1 MAREPAPSGRHWS
14 GPPQGPRGLR
24 TPGARLRRWGPY
36 LIVAILVVG
45 TLLDIP
51 SYLQK
56 WLWMRHLGFLEIFWT
71 LLTVQWGMFLLGFVF
86 AFLFFWSNVRQ
97 ALHTSALQRRGFMPN
112 PDYGGPW
119 SAAAPARS
127 PIDLRSGLAWLR
139 LTELAAS
146 ALIAWA
152 FALAFSANWDTY
164 LRFRYG
170 GTYGLA
176 DPLFGIDIGF
186 YLFHLPFYELE
197 QHFLGWLTFITL
209 AAVVSVYAMAAS
221 AQAAGGRMP
230 DITQGAIRHSSAL
243 LFVLVAVVGWQF
255 YLDRYDLVY
264 STLGV
269 VYGAGYTADHV
280 TRFALTFMLGVSI
293 VSCALL
299 AVNFFRPQVRSI
311 LIGAT
316 AYIALYLLSLLLLP
330 AVFQSYFVQP
340 NELALET
347 PYLKRYIS
355 YTRKAYGL
363 DQVKQTSYPA
373 LADLTPQAIARN
385 QDTIDNIR
393 LWDDRPLLQT
403 YEQTQAIRLYYNF
416 YHVDTDRYRLADG
429 YHQVMLGTREL
440 SQQLPAKARTWVNE
454 RLQFTHGY
462 GIVMNFVSR
471 TAGGGVP
478 QYTLDNIPAQSA
490 FGLHLT
496 RPEIYYGKS
505 MRGYRIVASKVK
517 EFDYPKGN
525 HNVYAHYAGTGGIP
539 LDSLWKKV
547 LFAWTQ
553 GDLNIL
559 LTSYLGPESRIQIW
573 RRVRER
579 VAKVAPFLRFDHD
592 PYPVLSDGR
601 LYWIADAYTVSDRF
615 PYSNPWRQSQ
625 QQTRTPPGF
634 NINAVGRMIAQQG
647 TAAEPAAGLSAGINY
662 IRNSVKAVV
671 DMYSGTVRFY
681 VMDPSDPV
689 LAVYRRAF
697 PHAFSD
703 LAKLPED
710 LKRHLRYPDG
720 LFTIQA
726 EQYRFF
732 HMTDPRVF
740 YNQEDL
746 WQFPV
751 ETYEDE
757 THLMRPY
764 YVLMKLP
771 GSTRLEYLLMTPF
784 TPSGRGNMIA
794 WMAAKCDFPDY
805 GKMVVFKLP
814 KERTIY
820 GPNQVDAMIDQ
831 NTDISRQLSLW
842 DQRGSHVIRGKQIVT
857 PIENAFLYVVPL
869 YLTATGLSFPQLKR
883 VIVAA
888 DGKVTMAPTLQASLA
903 DMFKPQQSATGSPQ
917 SATAS
922 PQAAGA
928 AAERAN
934 GPAQSRLDLAKQ
946 AFERARK
953 ALQQGNWEGFGKAM
967 GTLDHQLSNTPN

>member
-1 MAREPAPSGRHWS
+1 MAKEPVPSARQSS
-14 GPPQGPRGLR
+14 GPQQGAHALWPS
-24 TPGARLRRWGPY
+24 GARLRHWGPY

-56 WLWMRHLGFLEIFWT
+56 WLWMRQLGFLNIFWT
-71 LLTVQWGMFLLGFVF
+71 LLTIQWGMFLLGFVF
-86 AFLFFWSNVRQ
+86 AFLFFWSNARQ
-97 ALHTSALQRRGFMPN
+97 ALHTSALQRGGLIPN
-112 PDYGGPW
+112 HNDYRGPW
-119 SAAAPARS
+119 STAARS
-127 PIDLRSGLAWLR
+127 PGDLRSGLAWLR
-139 LTELAAS
+139 LAELATS
-146 ALIAWA
+146 ALVAWA
-152 FALAFSANWDTY
+152 FALAFSSNWDTY

-176 DPLFGIDIGF
+176 DPLFGVDIGF

-197 QHFLGWLTFITL
+197 QHLLGYLTFITL
-209 AAVVSVYAMAAS
+209 AAVVSVYAMATS
-221 AQAAGGRMP
+221 AQPTGGRIP
-230 DITQGAIRHSSAL
+230 DIPQGAIRHTSAL
-243 LFVLVAVVGWQF
+243 LFVLVAVAGWQF
-255 YLDRYDLVY
+255 YLDRYNLVY

-269 VYGAGYTADHV
+269 VYGAGYAADHV

-299 AVNFFRPQVRSI
+299 VLNFFRPQVRAI
-311 LIGAT
+311 VIGAI
-316 AYIALYLLSLLLLP
+316 AYVALYSLSVLLLP
-330 AVFQSYFVQP
+330 ALYQSYFVQP

-355 YTRKAYGL
+355 LTRKAYGL
-363 DQVKQTSYPA
+363 DRMRQTSYPA
-373 LADLTPQAIARN
+373 LANLTPQALARN
-385 QDTIDNIR
+385 QDTIDNVR

-440 SQQLPAKARTWVNE
+440 SPQLPAKARTWVNE

-471 TAGGGVP
+471 AGGGGVP
-478 QYTLDNIPAQSA
+478 QYAIDNIPARSA

-505 MRGYRIVASKVK
+505 MQGYRIVATKVK

-525 HNVYAHYAGTGGIP
+525 HNVYAHYSGTGGIP
-539 LDSLWKKV
+539 LDSLWKKM

-553 GDLNIL
+553 SDLNIL

-579 VAKVAPFLRFDHD
+579 VAKVAPFLVFDQD

-601 LYWIADAYTVSDRF
+601 LYWIADAYTVSDHF
-615 PYSNPWRQSQ
+615 PYSNPWQQSQ
-625 QQTRTPPGF
+625 QQTRVPPGF
-634 NINAVGRMIAQQG
+634 SINPAGRMIPQQNTG
-647 TAAEPAAGLSAGINY
+647 SDLATGLDGGLNY

-697 PHAFSD
+697 PDAFSD
-703 LAKLPED
+703 LAKLPDD
-710 LKRHLRYPDG
+710 LKKHLRYPDD

-746 WQFPV
+746 WQFPI

-757 THLMRPY
+757 THFMRPY

-771 GSTRLEYLLMTPF
+771 GSARLEYLLMTPF

-820 GPNQVDAMIDQ
+820 GPNQVDAMINQ

-903 DMFKPQQSATGSPQ
+903 EMFKPQQSAPG
-917 SATAS
+917 S
-922 PQAAGA
+922 PQAARTTEEG
-928 AAERAN
+928 RN
-934 GPAQSRLDLAKQ
+934 GPAQSRLDLAKR
-946 AFERARK
+946 AFDRARK
-953 ALQQGNWEGFGKAM
+953 ALQQGNWEEFGKAM
-967 GTLDHQLSNTPN
+967 GTLDHQLSSTSN